1 MIPAHEELNP
11 VGEIL
16 QHRQAWGKKSSNMIK
31 RLNYVL
37 SRWNSKAR
45 AVRVFRYK
53 RSDWVEEGLSGKK
66 GLGQVVEEQG
76 VWVLS

>member
-1 MIPAHEELNP
+1 M
-11 VGEIL
+11 
-16 QHRQAWGKKSSNMIK
+16 
-31 RLNYVL
+31 

-76 VWVLS
+76 VWVLSWASGVPGRFLSREVA